1 MSKGSSRRP
10 TDEAK
15 FASNYDR
22 IFRKKKNEDTKLKK
36 KRIEARGKTPKL
48 RLVK

>member
-36 KRIEARGKTPKL
+36 KRVSARSKK
-48 RLVK
+48 RDN